1 MSTARAMR
9 FFARA
14 SMRWLAREI
23 SRSRE
28 IVRHK
33 SRAAPHANRFSS
45 SAHSSGCRESIC
57 QAHSAR
63 AKVVRCVRVVGRSA
77 MSAPRQCQ
85 PTTCSSRTRS
95 CSRSS
100 REPACRHTV
109 HRSLRQMSTAK
120 EVLRQSHRAA
130 TLEQLHSTAAPH
142 TASWSRNRR
151 PDQPYCDLPD
161 TTPAARESNACGRP
175 PAHCRGWPRHHPR
188 GLSQRLTN
196 WEIAVNWF
204 FPEEPFIWHH
214 NSPYVY
220 RHKSVLSRG
229 PLAWRSG

>member
-33 SRAAPHANRFSS
+33 SRAAPHAKKFSS

-63 AKVVRCVRVVGRSA
+63 AKVVRCVRVAGRSA

-109 HRSLRQMSTAK
+109 HRRLRQMSTAK

-151 PDQPYCDLPD
+151 PDQPFYV
-161 TTPAARESNACGRP
+161 RP
-175 PAHCRGWPRHHPR
+175 SRHHPCSSRVKCLRNGRRRIAAAGR
-188 GLSQRLTN
+188 GT
-196 WEIAVNWF
+196 I
-204 FPEEPFIWHH
+204 PEASA
-214 NSPYVY
+214 N
-220 RHKSVLSRG
+220 
-229 PLAWRSG
+229 A

>member
-23 SRSRE
+23 SRSHE
-28 IVRHK
+28 IVKHK
-33 SRAAPHANRFSS
+33 SRAAPHAKRFSS
-45 SAHSSGCRESIC
+45 SAHSSGCRKSIC

-63 AKVVRCVRVVGRSA
+63 AKVVRCVRVAGRSA

-130 TLEQLHSTAAPH
+130 TLEQLHNTAAPH

-161 TTPAARESNACGRP
+161 TTPAARESNACGT
-175 PAHCRGWPRHHPR
+175 AAGALPRLAAAP
-188 GLSQRLTN
+188 SQRPQPTLD
-196 WEIAVNWF
+196 ELGDRGKLD
-204 FPEEPFIWHH
+204 FPEEEFYMAP
-214 NSPYVY
+214 
-220 RHKSVLSRG
+220 
-229 PLAWRSG
+229 